1 MKFNF
6 YKTNLNLNNKSI
18 LVTGGTGS
26 FGQAFTKKVLS
37 LYKPKRLIIFSRD
50 EHKQNEMATELKQF
64 SKSLRFFIGDVRDRE
79 RLIMATKNVDY
90 IIDRLCLD
98 LDEKMFLQQ
107 NIIHLNV

>member
-50 EHKQNEMATELKQF
+50 EHKQNEMGIELKQF
-64 SKSLRFFIGDVRDRE
+64 
-79 RLIMATKNVDY
+79 
-90 IIDRLCLD
+90 
-98 LDEKMFLQQ
+98 
-107 NIIHLNV
+107 